1 MNKKFARNLL
11 FDAGLWIVIVGGY
24 YLHWPYL
31 SELAPF
37 LFIGFGLLGIVAGIG
52 MHVDEIA
59 SKTDPNT
66 RMSKRHRDYAT
77 WSSFVETLAIAAA
90 GAYVVATIYGLAAL
104 LTASGRVNVDKVV
117 SNKAGDAT
125 EEHA

>member
-52 MHVDEIA
+52 MHVDDIA
-59 SKTDPNT
+59 RKHEGMD
-66 RMSKRHRDYAT
+66 RMSRTHRTYIT
-77 WSSFVETLAIAAA
+77 WSSIAETLAIAAA

-104 LTASGRVNVDKVV
+104 LTASGRVNVDKVLA
-117 SNKAGDAT
+117 NKAGDAT